1 MFVHREIVNMSGLD
15 SLILALLDPREEV
28 VANVACVL
36 TNMAQD
42 ESLRATAQNISVV
55 SALIEPL
62 RCR

>member
-1 MFVHREIVNMSGLD
+1 MNGLD